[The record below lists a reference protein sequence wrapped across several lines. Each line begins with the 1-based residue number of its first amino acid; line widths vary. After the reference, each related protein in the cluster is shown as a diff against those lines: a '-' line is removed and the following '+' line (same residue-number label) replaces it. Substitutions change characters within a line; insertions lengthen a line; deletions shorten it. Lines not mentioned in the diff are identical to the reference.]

1 LVLPVYFWYSDGWY
15 FFKNI
20 FCFESLLNLF
30 FDKANQNY
38 KDNIKKYI
46 NLISFQV
53 YQVKRIQI

>member
-1 LVLPVYFWYSDGWY
+1 MV

-20 FCFESLLNLF
+20 FCFESLLNLL

>member
-1 LVLPVYFWYSDGWY
+1 MV

-20 FCFESLLNLF
+20 FCFESLLNFF
-30 FDKANQNY
+30 FDKANQN
-38 KDNIKKYI
+38 NIKKYI

>member
-1 LVLPVYFWYSDGWY
+1 MV

>member
-1 LVLPVYFWYSDGWY
+1 MV

-20 FCFESLLNLF
+20 FCFESLLNFF